1 MTRPL
6 ALLSLLALPALLL
19 SRPAAAQVTLVA
31 RGGLSIGND
40 EAAASR
46 LEPRPRPAF
55 SLGAEY
61 AATRVLSAYAGF
73 SRAAFGCEEG
83 FCTDREVSFASS
95 GADAG
100 LRLHLPRLPW
110 VRAGVL
116 YHTLTT
122 TTAAGPAPGEFSSGK
137 GFGYEVGTGITIPLL
152 RRARLLPGLSY
163 RSHSAASAGSSDH
176 VSIVGAELGIAFR
189 M

>member
-1 MTRPL
+1 MIRPL
-6 ALLSLLALPALLL
+6 ALLSLLALPTLLL
-19 SRPAAAQVTLVA
+19 ARPAAAQLTLVA
-31 RGGLSIGND
+31 SGGFSVGND

-46 LEPRPRPAF
+46 LEPRPQAAF

-61 AATRVLSAYAGF
+61 PVTRVLSAYAGV
-73 SRAAFGCEEG
+73 SRAAFRCREG
-83 FCTDREVSFASS
+83 FCTDREVSFASA

-110 VRAGVL
+110 LRAGVL

-122 TTAAGPAPGEFSSGK
+122 TTHAGPAPGEFSSGK
-137 GFGYEVGTGITIPLL
+137 GFGYEVGAGITLPLL
-152 RRARLLPGLSY
+152 PRVRLLPGLDY
-163 RSHSAASAGSSDH
+163 RSHSAASDGSSDH
-176 VSIVGAELGIAFR
+176 VSIVAAELGIAFR